1 MEHVKPDREHKTWS
15 PVCYMHICTFTPQI
29 LDQQAGVGQT
39 RPQKIPSNVGRQ
51 KKITQPN
58 RSCTH
63 PGATR
68 RRFPAYLV
76 GRLTTM
82 KTQRNSFTGREGFAI
97 AAEAKFDGAIIII
110 TIFPSSSVPM
120 DASVY
125 SLGSPSP
132 RCITHA
138 SGSGSA
144 NLDPT
149 QTYGGAG

>member
-1 MEHVKPDREHKTWS
+1 MLDRHGRKNTIKCGETKKNNT
-15 PVCYMHICTFTPQI
+15 TE
-29 LDQQAGVGQT
+29 
-39 RPQKIPSNVGRQ
+39 QKLHTS
-51 KKITQPN
+51 
-58 RSCTH
+58 
-63 PGATR
+63 GATR
-68 RRFPAYLV
+68 RRFPPYLV

-97 AAEAKFDGAIIII
+97 AAEAKFDGAII
-110 TIFPSSSVPM
+110 TIFSSSSVPM

-149 QTYGGAG
+149 QTYGGAGWAKNGMDAGKSAPSQRSRRFSRDRQLTRP

>member
-1 MEHVKPDREHKTWS
+1 MSIKHGHQCVT
-15 PVCYMHICTFTPQI
+15 CTFVRSRHRSWI
-29 LDQQAGVGQT
+29 SRLVLD
-39 RPQKIPSNVGRQ
+39 RHGRKKYHQ
-51 KKITQPN
+51 MWGDKKIIQPN

-68 RRFPAYLV
+68 RRFPPYLV

-97 AAEAKFDGAIIII
+97 AAEAKFDGAII

>member
-1 MEHVKPDREHKTWS
+1 MVTSVLHAHLYVNTTDPGS
-15 PVCYMHICTFTPQI
+15 
-29 LDQQAGVGQT
+29 AGWCWT
-39 RPQKIPSNVGRQ
+39 DTAAKIPSNVGRQ
-51 KKITQPN
+51 KNNTTEQKLHT
-58 RSCTH
+58 S
-63 PGATR
+63 GATR
-68 RRFPAYLV
+68 RRFPPYLV

-97 AAEAKFDGAIIII
+97 AAEAKFDGTII

-149 QTYGGAG
+149 QTSGGAG